1 MYQQVKTNLK
11 EFKMGKINKKIKK
24 TLNMYPAVRNQP
36 HYPSGYDGVSVPKR
50 RRQLEE
56 FISEDGTFLPK
67 SVLHADLDLGLLD
80 FVKDRLVFSID
91 GKAISFVDQIL
102 TLQRWGEFT
111 ETWSFTD
118 KDLNPEIPFLV
129 AVRDPAVQ
137 YGSNPALTYTIPDR
151 RTFHYAKVPT
161 WDGQRKGVDIYK
173 IPQPVPVDIIYDL
186 KIVCNR
192 MRELNRF
199 NKIMMQT
206 FTSRQAYTFVK
217 GHYIPIILN
226 SLSDESQIS
235 DNEKRKFY
243 TQNYQLQLQGFL
255 IDEEEFEVT
264 PAVTRKLLMFE
275 VDTKTRKRP
284 LSPTKDNPRSIF
296 SETFTVSSGL
306 TTLSVPFEFDAN
318 VEVIETTNN
327 SSYTVGIVIDGIA
340 DLVSDEF
347 TTYYISKGQILRFV
361 LTPIDPTQPQTI
373 TLQTKFI

>member
-1 MYQQVKTNLK
+1 
-11 EFKMGKINKKIKK
+11 MGRINKKIKK
-24 TLNMYPAVRNQP
+24 TLNMYPVVGNQP

-50 RRQLEE
+50 RKQLAE

-67 SVLHADLDLGLLD
+67 SVLHADLDLGLLE
-80 FVKDRLVFSID
+80 FVKDRLVFPID

-102 TLQRWGEFT
+102 TIQRWGEFT
-111 ETWSFTD
+111 ETWSFSD

-137 YGSNPALTYTIPDR
+137 YGSNPALNYTIPDR

-161 WDGQRKGVDIYK
+161 WDGQRKGMDIYK

-199 NKIMMQT
+199 NKIIMQT

-226 SLSDESQIS
+226 SLTDESQIS
-235 DNEKRKFY
+235 DNDKRKFY

-255 IDEEEFEVT
+255 IDEEEFEIS

-284 LSPTKDNPRSIF
+284 MSPTKDNPSSIF
-296 SETFTVSSGL
+296 TQTFTVPPAVTEL
-306 TTLSVPFEFDAN
+306 EVPFEYDAN
-318 VEVIETTNN
+318 IQISETTNVDT
-327 SSYTVGIVIDGIA
+327 YQVFIDNV
-340 DLVSDEF
+340 LVSDEF
-347 TTYYISKGQILRFV
+347 TTFYISKGQV
-361 LTPIDPTQPQTI
+361 LKIVTVVPDPTAIHTI
-373 TLQTKFI
+373 TLETKFI

>member
-1 MYQQVKTNLK
+1 MNLT
-11 EFKMGKINKKIKK
+11 EFNMGKINKKIKK

-36 HYPSGYDGVSVPKR
+36 HYPSGYDGISVPKR
-50 RRQLEE
+50 RKQLAE

-91 GKAISFVDQIL
+91 GKPISFVDQIL
-102 TLQRWGEFT
+102 TIQRWGEFT
-111 ETWSFTD
+111 ETWSFSD

-161 WDGQRKGVDIYK
+161 WDGQRKGMDIYK

-275 VDTKTRKRP
+275 VDTKTRKKP
-284 LSPTKDNPRSIF
+284 MSPTKDNPESIF
-296 SETFTVSSGL
+296 RETFTVDAGL
-306 TTLSVPFEFDAN
+306 GTLTVPFEFDAN
-318 VEVIETTNN
+318 IEVIETTNN
-327 SSYTVGIVIDGIA
+327 DNYEVSIEIDGVS

-347 TTYYISKGQILRFV
+347 TTYYISKGQSLIFT
-361 LTPIDPTQPQTI
+361 LTPIDVSQAQTI
-373 TLQTKFI
+373 TLETKFI

>member
-1 MYQQVKTNLK
+1 
-11 EFKMGKINKKIKK
+11 MGKINKKIKK

-36 HYPSGYDGVSVPKR
+36 HYPSGYDGISVPKR
-50 RRQLEE
+50 RKQLEE

-284 LSPTKDNPRSIF
+284 MSPTKDNPKSIF
-296 SETFTVSSGL
+296 NETFTVGAGL
-306 TTLSVPFEFDAN
+306 NALSVPFEFDAN
-318 VEVIETTNN
+318 VEVIESTNN
-327 SSYTVGIVIDGIA
+327 NSYTVSIVIDGVT

-347 TTYYISKGQILRFV
+347 TTYYISKGQVLRFV
-361 LTPIDPTQPQTI
+361 LTPIDPSQPQTI